1 MSETG
6 ISTLNTVTLK
16 LYSVSFVQPVVYII
30 SLVSLTSL
38 LEWTFQLGT
47 QGIILNLLLV
57 LWGIITALIAWVFL
71 KNPLRCYRHIIL
83 VLNFFFLLFF
93 LIFIG

>member
-57 LWGIITALIAWVFL
+57 LWGIITALIAWGFL

-83 VLNFFFLLFF
+83 VLNFFFYCSF
-93 LIFIG
+93 